1 WAYDLGT
8 LGLVGSCVWVMFSKK
23 VGGIKIGGKDAKP
36 VMSRWAWFVI
46 SLCGGIAT
54 GIVFWGIAE
63 PVTHFVEG
71 IPVFGYESQSQNAA
85 LLALSTTY
93 LHWGFSEYAY
103 YCVAGIAIGVSVY
116 NLKLPY
122 RVCSC
127 LYPLLGDRAMGKLGT
142 VIDILCVFGLAGG
155 VSGSLCEGVLQ
166 IGAGLGIVTGITVT
180 RYVWIV
186 ILVAVV
192 ITFILSSYTGI
203 AKGVRFFSDANAKL
217 YMALLAF
224 VLFFGPT
231 KFILNL
237 GTEALGF
244 HLDNFFTQ
252 STFLSAIDGDQWP
265 IWWTINYWSWMI
277 AYAPL
282 MGIFL
287 AKIARGRS
295 LKDFTIYNFLLPGC
309 FGILWFAIFGS
320 AAINYEINGAGIYE
334 TMSSLGTEAAVFSFF
349 DNLPLSQVLCVIFMF
364 TIFISIVTLADSMT
378 TTISSLS
385 IVSKTAGT
393 AEPPTP
399 IKIFWG
405 VLMSTLAFVN
415 IASASTTGEVS
426 AIDATKSLAI
436 VCAFPLL
443 IVMILMLISAIKML
457 NQYDQYNTVDDPEH
471 SIVNPALI
479 VDVKDEEIM

>member
-1 WAYDLGT
+1 
-8 LGLVGSCVWVMFSKK
+8 
-23 VGGIKIGGKDAKP
+23 
-36 VMSRWAWFVI
+36 
-46 SLCGGIAT
+46 
-54 GIVFWGIAE
+54 
-63 PVTHFVEG
+63 
-71 IPVFGYESQSQNAA
+71 
-85 LLALSTTY
+85 
-93 LHWGFSEYAY
+93 
-103 YCVAGIAIGVSVY
+103 
-116 NLKLPY
+116 
-122 RVCSC
+122 
-127 LYPLLGDRAMGKLGT
+127 
-142 VIDILCVFGLAGG
+142 
-155 VSGSLCEGVLQ
+155 
-166 IGAGLGIVTGITVT
+166 
-180 RYVWIV
+180 
-186 ILVAVV
+186 
-192 ITFILSSYTGI
+192 
-203 AKGVRFFSDANAKL
+203 
-217 YMALLAF
+217 
-224 VLFFGPT
+224 
-231 KFILNL
+231 
-237 GTEALGF
+237 
-244 HLDNFFTQ
+244 
-252 STFLSAIDGDQWP
+252 
-265 IWWTINYWSWMI
+265 
-277 AYAPL
+277 
-282 MGIFL
+282 FL
-287 AKIARGRS
+287 AMRGRGRS
-295 LKDFTIYNFLLPGC
+295 LKVFTIYYFLRPGC

-334 TMSSLGTEAAVFSFF
+334 TMSNLGTEAAVFSFF